1 MSGPKKRS
9 PKPRVR
15 AVRRRLRGDRTDVR
29 RNEFA
34 AVIAI
39 LKEVN
44 VTREEFTSATTAI
57 TENLRKLEVQF
68 QRIAQIQAEV
78 DAIRREIAKL
88 TRS

>member
-1 MSGPKKRS
+1 MSRPKKRS
-9 PKPRVR
+9 PKPGGR
-15 AVRRRLRGDRTDVR
+15 AARRRLRGDRTDVR

-34 AVIAI
+34 AVIDI

-44 VTREEFTSATTAI
+44 VTREEFTTATNAI

-78 DAIRREIAKL
+78 DAIRRAIAKL
-88 TRS
+88 TGS